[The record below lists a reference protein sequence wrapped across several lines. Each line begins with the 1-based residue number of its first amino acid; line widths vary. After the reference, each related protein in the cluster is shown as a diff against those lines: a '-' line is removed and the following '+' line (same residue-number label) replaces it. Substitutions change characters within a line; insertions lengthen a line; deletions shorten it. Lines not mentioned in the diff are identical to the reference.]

1 MTKRILVSLAI
12 LTLAASAAS
21 AAPRNHN
28 HQRAMNAYAR
38 VGGPPVT
45 APSGVSNDD
54 RALYFQNLRDSGYNP
69 KNDYNANGIIKTQ

>member
-21 AAPRNHN
+21 AAPRNH

-38 VGGPPVT
+38 VDGPPVS
-45 APSGVSNDD
+45 APAGVSNDD

-69 KNDYNANGIIKTQ
+69 RNDYNANGTIKTQ